1 MAYAHLFSLRKMQ
14 AFIIINEI
22 IKIAV
27 LLYCFG
33 NLAGRGKK
41 ESLQTGMAL
50 AVIAICF
57 VMKLFFRKYI
67 FLGMLVEAVSL
78 ALYVRICYS
87 IDLLEKYMYLF
98 MLYVIM
104 DLLHLVIAIAGFPL
118 MVLLHFKPRTIGAE
132 VLILILQVFLY
143 IGLIL
148 WSRRINL
155 SFVKRMSKISQMGML
170 FIFFTGQ
177 CIMLE
182 LRHLGYSRSNVVV
195 YKILLFAV
203 VFGFIVLALWNYDKH
218 QEQKKMQDLT
228 AYSHHTREIIPSM
241 GRALEKIGEM
251 SEDMEEVGQII
262 EELRAICNT
271 DGRQTTESARA
282 VKSFESTGIIALDL
296 QLERYLEEAEAQD
309 FTLDI
314 IVRAPVKDILK
325 NKDIEIYS
333 LLQIVGDL
341 YRNAN
346 KIVKRSGSGGR
357 ILMCFGYNPDG
368 FYELSIYDNGDPFPE
383 YVLEHLGERGVTTGG
398 TGHGLSDVFESMHRG
413 KMSFLLNQL
422 LPKESIFTKGICI
435 TFDGRENITVNSR

>member
-1 MAYAHLFSLRKMQ
+1 M
-14 AFIIINEI
+14 
-22 IKIAV
+22 
-27 LLYCFG
+27 
-33 NLAGRGKK
+33 
-41 ESLQTGMAL
+41 
-50 AVIAICF
+50 
-57 VMKLFFRKYI
+57 
-67 FLGMLVEAVSL
+67 
-78 ALYVRICYS
+78 
-87 IDLLEKYMYLF
+87 
-98 MLYVIM
+98 
-104 DLLHLVIAIAGFPL
+104 
-118 MVLLHFKPRTIGAE
+118 
-132 VLILILQVFLY
+132 
-143 IGLIL
+143 
-148 WSRRINL
+148 

-170 FIFFTGQ
+170 FILFTGQ

-282 VKSFESTGIIALDL
+282 VKSFESTGVVALDL

-325 NKDIEIYS
+325 NKDVEIYS

-346 KIVKRSGSGGR
+346 KIVKRNGSGGR

-368 FYELSIYDNGDPFPE
+368 FYELSIYDNGEPFPE

>member
-33 NLAGRGKK
+33 NLAGRGRK

-57 VMKLFFRKYI
+57 AMKLFFRKYI

-98 MLYVIM
+98 MLYVIL
-104 DLLHLVIAIAGFPL
+104 DLMHLVIAIAGFPL
-118 MVLLHFKPRTIGAE
+118 MLLLNFKPRTIEAE

-170 FIFFTGQ
+170 FILFTGQ

-241 GRALEKIGEM
+241 GRALEKI
-251 SEDMEEVGQII
+251 V
-262 EELRAICNT
+262 C
-271 DGRQTTESARA
+271 
-282 VKSFESTGIIALDL
+282 K
-296 QLERYLEEAEAQD
+296 
-309 FTLDI
+309 
-314 IVRAPVKDILK
+314 
-325 NKDIEIYS
+325 
-333 LLQIVGDL
+333 
-341 YRNAN
+341 
-346 KIVKRSGSGGR
+346 
-357 ILMCFGYNPDG
+357 
-368 FYELSIYDNGDPFPE
+368 
-383 YVLEHLGERGVTTGG
+383 
-398 TGHGLSDVFESMHRG
+398 
-413 KMSFLLNQL
+413 
-422 LPKESIFTKGICI
+422 
-435 TFDGRENITVNSR
+435 

>member
-1 MAYAHLFSLRKMQ
+1 MHI
-14 AFIIINEI
+14 FIIINEI

-33 NLAGRGKK
+33 NLVGRGRKL
-41 ESLQTGMAL
+41 SLQVGMAL
-50 AVIAICF
+50 AVITVCF
-57 VMKLFFRKYI
+57 IIKLFFGKYL
-67 FLGMLVEAVSL
+67 FLGIWIEAISL
-78 ALYVRICYS
+78 AIYVRVCYFEN
-87 IDLLEKYMYLF
+87 LLEKYMYLF
-98 MLYVIM
+98 MLYVIL
-104 DLLHLVIAIAGFPL
+104 DLLHLVIAVVGFPL
-118 MVLLHFKPRTIGAE
+118 MVFLDLKPRTTGAE
-132 VLILILQVFLY
+132 IIILLLQVVFY
-143 IGLIL
+143 IGIIL

-155 SFVKRMSKISQMGML
+155 PFIQRMSKASQIGML
-170 FIFFTGQ
+170 FIFSICQ

-182 LRHLGYSRSNVVV
+182 LRHLGYNRNNIIV
-195 YKILLFAV
+195 YKILLFSV
-203 VFGFIVLALWNYDKH
+203 VFGAIILALWNYDKH

-251 SEDMEEVGQII
+251 SEHMEEVGQII
-262 EELRAICNT
+262 EEMRAICDT
-271 DGRQTTESARA
+271 DGQQTKESARA

-296 QLERYLEEAEAQD
+296 QLERYLEEAEQQD

-346 KIVKRSGSGGR
+346 KVVRRNRNEGR
-357 ILMCFGYNPDG
+357 ILMCFGYNTAG

-383 YVLEHLGERGVTTGG
+383 YVLDHLGERGVTTGG
-398 TGHGLSDVFESMHRG
+398 TGHGISDIFEALHRG
-413 KMSFLLNQL
+413 KMSFFLNQQ
-422 LPKESIFTKGICI
+422 LPEESIFTKGICI
-435 TFDGRENITVNSR
+435 TFDGQEKVSINSR

>member
-1 MAYAHLFSLRKMQ
+1 MQ
-14 AFIIINEI
+14 IFIIINEI

-33 NLAGRGKK
+33 NLVGRGRKL
-41 ESLQTGMAL
+41 SLQIGMAL
-50 AVIAICF
+50 AVIAVCF
-57 VMKLFFRKYI
+57 IIKFFLGKDI
-67 FLGMLVEAVSL
+67 FLGILIEAISLVF
-78 ALYVRICYS
+78 YVRVCHS
-87 IDLLEKYMYLF
+87 VDLLEKYMYLF
-98 MLYVIM
+98 MLYVIL
-104 DLLHLVIAIAGFPL
+104 DLLHLVIAVVGFPL
-118 MVLLHFKPRTIGAE
+118 MVLLNLKPRTIGVE
-132 VLILILQVFLY
+132 ILILILQIFLY

-148 WSRRINL
+148 WSSRINL
-155 SFVKRMSKISQMGML
+155 TFVQRMSKTSQIGIL
-170 FIFFTGQ
+170 FIFSTEQ

-182 LRHLGYSRSNVVV
+182 LRHLGYCRSNIVV

-203 VFGFIVLALWNYDKH
+203 IFGVIILALWNYDKH

-251 SEDMEEVGQII
+251 SEHMEEVGQII
-262 EELRAICNT
+262 EELRAICDT
-271 DGRQTTESARA
+271 DGQQTKESARA

-296 QLERYLEEAEAQD
+296 QLERYLEEAEQQD

-346 KIVKRSGSGGR
+346 KVVRKNRNEGR
-357 ILMCFGYNPDG
+357 ILMCFGYNTAG
-368 FYELSIYDNGDPFPE
+368 FYELSIYDNGDPFSE
-383 YVLEHLGERGVTTGG
+383 YVLDHLGERGVTTGG
-398 TGHGLSDVFESMHRG
+398 TGHGISDIFEALHRG
-413 KMSFLLNQL
+413 KMSFFLNQR

-435 TFDGRENITVNSR
+435 TFDGQEKVSIISR